1 MSVCLRVYVP
11 RSRARGALY
20 QTLSIARRYRV
31 STSKGGVQGVGQPA
45 CGAVVMLPCASV
57 ALTLLACSAP
67 ARVGVQLQWG
77 TNPLQPG
84 LIANLSRGFDAAR
97 IDFLWT
103 MVETRRGQYGL
114 H

>member
-1 MSVCLRVYVP
+1 MTAQAVYVDA
-11 RSRARGALY
+11 RTSRAPRY
-20 QTLSIARRYRV
+20 IAAV
-31 STSKGGVQGVGQPA
+31 SRKGGVQGVGQPA

-103 MVETRRGQYGL
+103 MVETRRGQYVL